1 VPDARAPRPRIRGAS
16 SRRVISRRATVIVF
30 PGIQRYRV
38 CCCEAAARR
47 GHPYRCNPGAE
58 MRSARRFGARISGLA
73 ARDGRSRD
81 VLTSRR
87 YEPPQSLHS
96 SASGAGGF
104 VSETSA
110 FGTSAKR
117 AAKGLAPMQLQLVD
131 SLELVELAAPMLDP
145 DSCGRRERRTVG
157 WRRRSVVVFWRFQ
170 LWLACGLLAG
180 ALETSPERCSI
191 LPPATRRHRPRSP
204 LRVGRPRSADCR
216 CTIIGCA
223 TFATS
228 RLLGAGSR
236 DPAGA
241 NERAAPTA
249 HAH

>member
-1 VPDARAPRPRIRGAS
+1 MLLRGNRAAWTSIQVQ
-16 SRRVISRRATVIVF
+16 SRR
-30 PGIQRYRV
+30 
-38 CCCEAAARR
+38 
-47 GHPYRCNPGAE
+47 
-58 MRSARRFGARISGLA
+58 
-73 ARDGRSRD
+73 RD
-81 VLTSRR
+81 
-87 YEPPQSLHS
+87 
-96 SASGAGGF
+96 
-104 VSETSA
+104 
-110 FGTSAKR
+110 AKR
-117 AAKGLAPMQLQLVD
+117 AEIRRADQRSRGARRTQPRRSDVSTLRATSVAALVGLWRWRFRLRDVRLRYFGKKSGERVGAN
-131 SLELVELAAPMLDP
+131 AAPTRRLSRARRARGAHASDRFVQAGVRDAALDGV
-145 DSCGRRERRTVG
+145 DAAVVGLGGR
-157 WRRRSVVVFWRFQ
+157 
-170 LWLACGLLAG
+170 LWLCGLLAG

-249 HAH
+249 RAH